1 MRTRIGALAIV
12 FAVAAPAAAVA
23 NQGVLVLAHNGT
35 PEWNAKIKD
44 LVAKVDAQKPAEI
57 AFGVPTRS
65 MIAPAVERLAKRGVT
80 DVIAVP
86 FFLSAPI
93 SPEHLSGHAVP
104 IRIAP
109 AAAEDPLF
117 ADIILSRAEEISRK
131 PGEEVLVLVGFGSD
145 DGGTPWVMDL
155 APTARRLNRTRRF
168 ASILAIGKP
177 DNPTDAEQQQI
188 RLTLERNTATGRRIL
203 VVPVVTPASGADPA
217 IERLLQGFTYELA
230 PRGMMA
236 DDRVV
241 QWLAART
248 QASAR

>member
-1 MRTRIGALAIV
+1 MRTRIAALAIV
-12 FAVAAPAAAVA
+12 FAVAAPAVAVA
-23 NQGVLVLAHNGT
+23 NQRVLVLAHNGT

-117 ADIILSRAEEISRK
+117 AEIILSRAEEISRK
-131 PGEEVLVLVGFGSD
+131 PGEEVLV
-145 DGGTPWVMDL
+145 
-155 APTARRLNRTRRF
+155 
-168 ASILAIGKP
+168 
-177 DNPTDAEQQQI
+177 
-188 RLTLERNTATGRRIL
+188 
-203 VVPVVTPASGADPA
+203 
-217 IERLLQGFTYELA
+217 
-230 PRGMMA
+230 
-236 DDRVV
+236 
-241 QWLAART
+241 
-248 QASAR
+248 